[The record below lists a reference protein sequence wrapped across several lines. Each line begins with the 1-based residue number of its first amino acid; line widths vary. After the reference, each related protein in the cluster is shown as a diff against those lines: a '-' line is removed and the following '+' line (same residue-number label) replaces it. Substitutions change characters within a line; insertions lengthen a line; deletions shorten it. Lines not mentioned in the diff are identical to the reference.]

1 MNRNEF
7 VLSERSAIARE
18 IEGLGAS
25 GEGEALMRTR
35 KGKKS
40 ARGRGRLKC
49 NLSTIF
55 RNFPRQGDKLDP
67 SSPAHHSHAEVSG
80 NWWKRAGGQGKMRSK
95 AGSCRDQHFIIPSGR

>member
-55 RNFPRQGDKLDP
+55 RNFPRQGDKLIQ
-67 SSPAHHSHAEVSG
+67 AHQHTTHMPRSRET
-80 NWWKRAGGQGKMRSK
+80 GGKGLGAKER
-95 AGSCRDQHFIIPSGR
+95 